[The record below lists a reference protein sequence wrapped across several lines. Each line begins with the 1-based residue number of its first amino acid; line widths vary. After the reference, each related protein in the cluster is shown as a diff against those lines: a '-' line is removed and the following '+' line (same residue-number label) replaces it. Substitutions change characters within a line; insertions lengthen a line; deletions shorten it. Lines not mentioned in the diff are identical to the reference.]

1 MVQRNRNYRGYV
13 ILAVIFAAFT
23 VVAFAVPFRRGAVFY
38 LSYVFT
44 AVACAVQ
51 LYVFSLAFRRG
62 EGVRSKFYGFPIA
75 RLGVWYL
82 GIQLVLGLLC
92 MALGAFVPVWL
103 ALVLQVLLLAAAAV
117 GVVAADAMRE
127 EVVRQDRKLEK
138 DVAAMRALQSKAAAL
153 AGRGSGSPAADA
165 LAQLAEDLRYSD
177 PVSAPALEETERELA
192 ACIDRLEQALAAG
205 DGESVRALCA
215 RAGAVL
221 AERNRLCKL
230 HKNH

>member
-1 MVQRNRNYRGYV
+1 M
-13 ILAVIFAAFT
+13 
-23 VVAFAVPFRRGAVFY
+23 PFRRGAVFY

-44 AVACAVQ
+44 AAACAVQ

-103 ALVLQVLLLAAAAV
+103 ALVLQVLLLAAAA
-117 GVVAADAMRE
+117 DAMRE

-165 LAQLAEDLRYSD
+165 LAQLAEALRYSD

-230 HKNH
+230 HKHH